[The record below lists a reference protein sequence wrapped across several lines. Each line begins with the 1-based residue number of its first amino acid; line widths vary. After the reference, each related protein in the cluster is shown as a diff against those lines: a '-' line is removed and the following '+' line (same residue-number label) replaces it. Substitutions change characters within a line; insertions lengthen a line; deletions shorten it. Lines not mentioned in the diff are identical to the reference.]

1 MFLRCL
7 AAFFAPIFFVS
18 AAETLPFYDVG
29 TAPGAGNFN
38 TDWKGFSKHWQ
49 RRQQDFAASRDAEK
63 GAISFLGDS
72 ITEKADLKKLFPGMA
87 IANRG
92 ISGDTTR
99 GMLYRLENNVLE
111 CEPRAVVLLC
121 GTNDM
126 MQPQATSAGT
136 AKDVRG
142 ICHSIHARFPKIAV
156 LVLKIMPNV
165 ETDRKVV
172 EEFNKAVDKELAG
185 LESVTRVDTYSAFLK
200 ADGTINNAA
209 FVDGVHLNEAG
220 YEIYRK
226 TLAPLLP
233 SNK

>member
-7 AAFFAPIFFVS
+7 VAIFAPVFFLS

-29 TAPGAGNFN
+29 TAPGSGNFN
-38 TDWKGFSKHWQ
+38 TNWKGFSKHWQ
-49 RRQQDFAASRDAEK
+49 RRQQDFVASRDAEK
-63 GAISFLGDS
+63 GAVFFLGDS

-87 IANRG
+87 VANRG

-99 GMLYRLENNVLE
+99 GMLYRLENNVFD
-111 CEPRAVVLLC
+111 CAPQAVVLLC

-136 AKDVRG
+136 AKDVRS
-142 ICHSIHARFPKIAV
+142 ICNSIRARLPKITV
-156 LVLKIMPNV
+156 FVLKIMPNTK
-165 ETDRKVV
+165 TDKKLI
-172 EEFNKAVDKELAG
+172 EEFNTAVDKELAG
-185 LESVTRVDTYSAFLK
+185 LESVTRVDTYGVFLK

-209 FVDGVHLNEAG
+209 FVDGIHLNEAG

-226 TLAPLLP
+226 NLAPLLP